1 MMKCKH
7 CGKPAGFFKTE
18 CEKCIERVS
27 VFNEIKD
34 SAEIIER
41 TQKLPKIDAEYLA
54 ISRYID
60 GLETDS
66 KNENI
71 VMDMLSKEYGVH
83 HSDIMVHLAVK
94 GGVTKLTVEAEKA
107 IADRHTKRKPLIF
120 EKKPVPKPNKEYKVN
135 GVLHRTDGPAR
146 ILPNGVEEWY
156 LNGKL
161 HREDGPAIVYNNG
174 EEEWYLYGKRHREG
188 GPAERRTNGDAWYLN
203 GVRHRLGGPAVEF
216 SNGSLKWFINGKQ
229 YSQKDFEELMEKR

>member
-1 MMKCKH
+1 MKCKQ

-18 CEKCIERVS
+18 CGKCKEKGLIIKEIENGTS
-27 VFNEIKD
+27 VIRKD
-34 SAEIIER
+34 
-41 TQKLPKIDAEYLA
+41 QKLSKVDAEYLA
-54 ISRYID
+54 IVNYID
-60 GLETDS
+60 SLETNSD
-66 KNENI
+66 NEKI
-71 VMDMLSKEYGVH
+71 IMDMLTGEYGIH

-94 GGVTKLTVEAEKA
+94 SGVTKITPGAEKVLTV
-107 IADRHTKRKPLIF
+107 RHNKRKPLIF
-120 EKKPVPKPNKEYKVN
+120 EKKPAPKRNKEWKVD
-135 GVLHRTDGPAR
+135 GKLHRTNGPAR
-146 ILPNGVEEWY
+146 ILPNDVEEWY